1 MENKEKHLEL
11 MKKLRALAERGE
23 PGERENA
30 RRMLD
35 KLLKKHNVAEAD
47 LSDDVLEIHWFTAKD
62 ANEKKLLNQV
72 AFKVA
77 PTRDLYQRN
86 YGKGQRTMRGVK
98 CTKAE
103 AMQIEIEFEF
113 YKTLWH
119 EELAF
124 FLRAFIQKHEI
135 FDMSPGHPTDDGRMS
150 DDELF
155 RMAAM
160 MNGMQDRTL
169 CPMIADK

>member
-1 MENKEKHLEL
+1 MEKHIEL
-11 MKKLRALAERGE
+11 MKKLRTLAERGE

-35 KLLKKHNVAEAD
+35 KLLQKYNVAEAD
-47 LSDDVLEIHWFTAKD
+47 LSDDVREIHWYTVKD
-62 ANEKKLLNQV
+62 KHEEKLLYQV
-72 AFKVA
+72 ACKVD
-77 PTRDLYQRN
+77 PTSNIYERRF
-86 YGKGQRTMRGVK
+86 GKGQRTTRGVE
-98 CTKAE
+98 CTKAD
-103 AMQIEIEFEF
+103 ALQIEIEFEF
-113 YKTLWH
+113 YKALWH

-135 FDMSPGHPTDDGRMS
+135 FDMRPGHAVSTRKMS

-160 MNGMQDRTL
+160 IDGMQDRTL
-169 CPMIADK
+169 HPMIADK